1 MAACVGLSL
10 TLASP
15 AALAQSAAESV
26 LAQSASAAT
35 FSLLSPK
42 PISSYNPLLPAAY
55 KGIAVGD
62 WMIYPTFFVGSIYDS
77 NVFYSPNAPVS
88 LVGARLRPTLEAER
102 NAGIHRTRIYTDVE
116 ARIYPSFSSANSLN
130 AQVGFS
136 HTWEIQRDLAVRVGG
151 EYNHLIAPILPVG
164 LIQIPTGALGTFISQ
179 PTADRFSADLSVFK
193 SFDRLFVGV
202 AGSASK
208 TNYSSVA
215 TTAGTLPQ
223 GILDNLV
230 TTVTGRGGYWLV
242 PAVYAFTEAS
252 GNFREYS
259 GDIYNSSGYRV
270 IGGLGSHY
278 ISLFR
283 GEIYAGYQRQFYDK
297 AFIGQA
303 ANPVIGGS
311 ISWFPTRALT
321 VSASLDQTFTIAS
334 FVSVGNPFGNPARLT
349 SASLNLSYDFA
360 REWSASWRGGYYH
373 FVYIGTPLR
382 NDAWL
387 MGATVTYNLYRNLGL
402 TLDYSFMRL
411 VSNAPLS
418 SFTRNTVSLG
428 ASYRY

>member
-1 MAACVGLSL
+1 LSL
-10 TLASP
+10 PLVSH
-15 AALAQSAAESV
+15 AALAQSSAAMLV
-26 LAQSASAAT
+26 QGPSAAT

-42 PISSYNPLLPAAY
+42 PISSHNPLLPAAY
-55 KGIAVGD
+55 KGIPLGD
-62 WMIYPTFFVGSIYDS
+62 WMLYPTFFVGAIYDS
-77 NVFYSPNAPVS
+77 NVFYSPNSPVS
-88 LVGARLRPTLEAER
+88 LVGARLRPTFLAER
-102 NAGIHRTRIYTDVE
+102 DAGIHKTSIYTDVE
-116 ARIYPSFSSANSLN
+116 AKIFPSFSSANSLN

-136 HTWEIQRDLAVRVGG
+136 HIWEIQRDLAVRVGG

-164 LIQIPTGALGTFISQ
+164 LIQIPTGALGTFVSQ

-193 SFDRLFVGV
+193 SFDRLFVGL
-202 AGSASK
+202 AGSAIK
-208 TNYSSVA
+208 TNYSDVY

-230 TTVTGRGGYWLV
+230 TTVTGRGGYWLI

-252 GNFREYS
+252 GNFREYT
-259 GDIYNSSGYRV
+259 GDIYNSNGYRV

-278 ISLFR
+278 ISLFK
-283 GEIYAGYQRQFYDK
+283 GEIYAGYQEQFYDK

-303 ANPVIGGS
+303 SNPVFGGS

-321 VSASLDQTFTIAS
+321 VSASLDQTFTTAS
-334 FVSVGNPFGNPARLT
+334 YVSINNPFGAPARLT

-373 FVYIGTPLR
+373 FVYIGSALR
-382 NDAWL
+382 NDAYL

-411 VSNAPLS
+411 ESNAPSS